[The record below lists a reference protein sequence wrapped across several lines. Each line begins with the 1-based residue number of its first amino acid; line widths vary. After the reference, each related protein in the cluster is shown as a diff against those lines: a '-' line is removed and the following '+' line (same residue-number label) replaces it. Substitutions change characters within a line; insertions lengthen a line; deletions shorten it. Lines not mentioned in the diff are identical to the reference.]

1 MMHSYV
7 IQFEGLPA
15 AVTVRCPPRQ
25 FAFCVAR
32 PLGFSPLFEAIQ
44 RIGSLRETRPCHTDS
59 AEHSSRAARDAVLM
73 GEYLPEFRRT
83 ELPSSS
89 GLSSPN
95 RLDAPGDR
103 AY

>member
-1 MMHSYV
+1 MQSYV

-15 AVTVRCPPRQ
+15 AGTDRCPPRQ
-25 FAFCVAR
+25 LAFFVAR
-32 PLGFSPLFEAIQ
+32 PLDFSPLIEAIQ

-83 ELPSSS
+83 ELPLSS
-89 GLSSPN
+89 GLNSPK
-95 RLDAPGDR
+95 RLAAPGDR
-103 AY
+103 AH